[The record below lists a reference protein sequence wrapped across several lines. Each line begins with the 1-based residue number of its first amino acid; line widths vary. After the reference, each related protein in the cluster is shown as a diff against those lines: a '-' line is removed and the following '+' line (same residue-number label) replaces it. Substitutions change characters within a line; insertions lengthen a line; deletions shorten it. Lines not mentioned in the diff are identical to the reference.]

1 MKILIA
7 ASTWPEI
14 APFERLLALDR
25 TTNFLKIYRL
35 HKAEIHVLMTG
46 VGMTATAV
54 SASAA
59 FAREKYDHAINPGI
73 AGAFDRELQL
83 GEVVRVNKDRIPEL
97 GAEDG
102 DTFLSVHQLD
112 LHGESQAPYDH
123 AWIHDSGDAFPA
135 FASLK
140 TCTGITVNTALGNDD
155 SIARMIRSFSPQVES
170 MEGAAFLSAAKYA
183 NVPAIQIRSISNY
196 VERRDKSKWNIP
208 LAIDNLSEVLYSG
221 VEAMSK

>member
-1 MKILIA
+1 MKLLIT

-14 APFERLLALDR
+14 APFERRLKLVR
-25 TTNFLKIYRL
+25 ETSFLKIYQL
-35 HKAEIHVLMTG
+35 NNAELHVLTTG

-54 SASAA
+54 STSAA
-59 FAREKYDHAINPGI
+59 FAREKYDLAINPGI

-102 DTFLSVHQLD
+102 ENFLNVHQLD

-123 AWIHDSGDAFPA
+123 SWILDSGDLFPS
-135 FASLK
+135 FKSLK
-140 TCTGITVNTALGNDD
+140 TCTGITVNTAHGNDE
-155 SIARMIRSFSPQVES
+155 SIAKIISSFHPQVES

-183 NVPAIQIRSISNY
+183 SVPAIQIRSISNY
-196 VERRDKSKWNIP
+196 VERRDRSKWNIP
-208 LAIDNLSEVLYSG
+208 LAIDNLCEVLYRG
-221 VEAMSK
+221 VEEMSK